1 MFNLKSLDITALVLL
16 GILIICFMT
25 NNLSLIN
32 NDGVVNNNMP
42 KVNNVVRNTNN
53 NTNNNSNSNSNRNRR
68 PNNTNM
74 NNNSVMGY
82 TGDDEGT
89 PINIRQSTGL
99 DGYAEQNKIKFSE
112 ILQSTDLKPANSNN
126 NFWDEPYDL
135 NKLND
140 INLVNGTRIAQP
152 THPLRNA
159 SLDLR
164 PEPEN
169 PKVSVSPWLISTI
182 EPPNFKN
189 KLCG

>member
-32 NDGVVNNNMP
+32 NDGVVTNNIPVPTTNNLPKQSNNNNNRQVNYAP
-42 KVNNVVRNTNN
+42 KT
-53 NTNNNSNSNSNRNRR
+53 S
-68 PNNTNM
+68 
-74 NNNSVMGY
+74 NSVMGY
-82 TGDDEGT
+82 NGDTEGT
-89 PINIRQSTGL
+89 PINIRQSRGL
-99 DGYAEQNKIKFSE
+99 DGYAEQNRIKFSE
-112 ILQSTDLKPANSNN
+112 VLNSTDLKPSNSNN
-126 NFWDEPYDL
+126 DFWDQPYDL

-152 THPLRNA
+152 TNPLRNA

-182 EPPNFKN
+182 EPNNFKN